1 MDVVVLAS
9 GTRQV
14 RARMVA
20 MGQGLELEWG
30 GKMSVYV

>member
-20 MGQGLELEWG
+20 KATRVGIGMG

>member
-1 MDVVVLAS
+1 MVVVVLAS

-20 MGQGLELEWG
+20 MDKEWLELELELELE
-30 GKMSVYV
+30 